1 MRVTGPNLA
10 GAARH
15 RRQDRHGIAVSD
27 RGPEAADE
35 ADVLVVQ
42 VYVDEPPQAGGVHE
56 PVTEPVIAAVEISD
70 QLRQRGTRAL
80 DRLRAAGIG
89 AENGRDTDL
98 DSHVLSAPRLC
109 VRVDTGSF
117 QRAVGHDH
125 SGSTAT
131 SSSVTSPSTMRN
143 DRNCGR
149 ARSAV
154 EIST

>member
-42 VYVDEPPQAGGVHE
+42 VYVDEPPQPGGVHE
-56 PVTEPVIAAVEISD
+56 PVTEPVIAAVEVSY

-89 AENGRDTDL
+89 AEDGRDTDL
-98 DSHVLSAPRLC
+98 DSHILSAPRLC
-109 VRVDTGSF
+109 VRGDTGSF
-117 QRAVGHDH
+117 QRAAGRDH
-125 SGSTAT
+125 SGSTGTSSSTAT
-131 SSSVTSPSTMRN
+131 SSSVTALSTMRK
-143 DRNCGR
+143 DR
-149 ARSAV
+149 
-154 EIST
+154 